1 MVKGSIINLTFL
13 FLLLT
18 SISVLDKSFHNYEG
32 RPYQEF
38 KKNLSEKEK
47 KDLLTIM
54 TYNIRFEDLDH
65 GKQSWRYRKE
75 KLINNIIL
83 KLPDILS
90 IQEDSK
96 DQVEYINEKLKNY
109 NYNYIGVDEYNLP
122 NERQRNTIFY
132 KKNKFELI
140 NQKSIWLNEK
150 EIKDAIGWDGWNPR
164 SANIIILKKKE
175 NNQKIIIANVHL
187 DHKGR
192 KSRLEGMK
200 LVLNYLDKISINY
213 INNSTRKIPIFLMG
227 DFNEF
232 PKQYTYNSVI
242 DRNYIDMWNTCV
254 KFNKNNKCILGE
266 QFFGSFHWYLGSL
279 VNNYFLRKLLMPI
292 SFQHSGGKFSQ
303 WEQYHIDHMFYI
315 NGNGTNII
323 PIYASMPCDDL
334 KMDKSG
340 IFASD
345 HFPLFAVF
353 KLN

>member
-1 MVKGSIINLTFL
+1 
-13 FLLLT
+13 
-18 SISVLDKSFHNYEG
+18 
-32 RPYQEF
+32 
-38 KKNLSEKEK
+38 
-47 KDLLTIM
+47 M

-75 KLINNIIL
+75 KLLNNIIL

-109 NYNYIGVDEYNLP
+109 NYNYIGVDEFNLP

-140 NQKSIWLNEK
+140 HQKSIWLNEK
-150 EIKDAIGWDGWNPR
+150 GIKDAIGWDGWSPR

-200 LVLNYLDKISINY
+200 LVLNYLDKISINH
-213 INNSTRKIPIFLMG
+213 INNSIRKIPIFLMG

-292 SFQHSGGKFSQ
+292 SFHHSGGKFSQ
-303 WEQYHIDHMFYI
+303 WEQYHIDHMFYL
-315 NGNGTNII
+315 NGNNTNINV
-323 PIYASMPCDDL
+323 IYASMPSDDL
-334 KMDKSG
+334 KIDNSG

-353 KLN
+353 KLK